1 MKRTALTLASAMLL
15 TSLAALTP
23 IAQQAQNTSDGP
35 AARRVQELAR
45 VISAGSRAEAKKY
58 ATENYGPEFLK
69 MPMDNHLGFIFRLH
83 DLTRGLEFHSFQE
96 VKPTEATALFKSKLT
111 GSWVALVVRV
121 EAEAPHRIT
130 GIGQRQPKPPAGE
143 ASTKPLGDAE
153 KARELDAFVKKLADA
168 DVFSGAVL
176 LARDGRVIYKKA
188 FGEANKD
195 FNAPNRADTKFNLG
209 SMNKMFTGVAIA
221 QLVERG
227 KLSFDDPLSK
237 FLPDF
242 PTKEAAEK
250 IKIKHLLTHTSGL
263 GSYFNK
269 KFFDS
274 SREKYRTVE
283 QMMELAKDE
292 KLQFEPGTKWSYSNT
307 GMLVLGAVV
316 EKVTG
321 QSYYDYVREN
331 IAKPAGMVNTDCYEL
346 DYVNPNLAVGYEKEY
361 TDAGVRFSNNIFKHV
376 MRGGPAGGG
385 YSTVEDLLRFDA
397 ALRAGKLVSAEMV
410 KTLLAP
416 KPEVNSPRYG
426 YGFGLDPEKQIYGH
440 SGGFPGI
447 SSNLDMFWSNGYTAV
462 VMSNYGGGAF
472 PVTEKMRELVLAGQE
487 SRAANR

>member
-23 IAQQAQNTSDGP
+23 IAQQAQNPSDGP

-45 VISAGSRAEAKKY
+45 VISVGSRAEAKKY

-69 MPMDNHLGFIFRLH
+69 MPMDNHLGFISRLH

-111 GSWVALVVRV
+111 GSWVALLVRV

-209 SMNKMFTGVAIA
+209 SMNKMFTAVAIA

-263 GSYFNK
+263 G
-269 KFFDS
+269 
-274 SREKYRTVE
+274 
-283 QMMELAKDE
+283 KDE